1 MGTDS
6 SYRLSYGNT
15 YPAVAVPF
23 GMNSWTPVTGEPGS
37 GWGYTYDGEK
47 ISGIKQTHQPSP
59 WMNDYAAFALM
70 AETRSEE
77 HTSEL
82 QSLMRISYAVFC
94 LQKNKHQKQVLLLK
108 HHTTTVSQLIHT
120 HNTHKHTSKPT
131 THI

>member
-47 ISGIKQTHQPSP
+47 INGIKQTHQPSP
-59 WMNDYAAFALM
+59 WMHDYAAFSLF
-70 AETRSEE
+70 AETGPLKIREDERASWLSHKAEE
-77 HTSEL
+77 ARPYSYKV
-82 QSLMRISYAVFC
+82 SLADYDEIGRAHVC
-94 LQKNKHQKQVLLLK
+94 
-108 HHTTTVSQLIHT
+108 TTV
-120 HNTHKHTSKPT
+120 
-131 THI
+131 

>member
-47 ISGIKQTHQPSP
+47 INGIKQTHQPSP
-59 WMNDYAAFALM
+59 WMNDYAAFSLF
-70 AETRSEE
+70 AETGPLKIGEDESASRSEE

-82 QSLMRISYAVFC
+82 QALMRISYAVFSFKKKKKKKITS
-94 LQKNKHQKQVLLLK
+94 QYIHQI
-108 HHTTTVSQLIHT
+108 TTKAKIENEQ
-120 HNTHKHTSKPT
+120 
-131 THI
+131 